1 MMRANHL
8 IGLPVI
14 CDTKKIASVLSVSVG
29 HDGHSLSG
37 LVVQSGLYGPRF
49 IPCAQVVLLGDRSV
63 LVSAPAARKPSTI
76 RRPGR
81 VRDTGGLRLG
91 WATSRRSACRRS
103 RSPSARWTTCSTA
116 ADGCRTLHSTKPVE
130 TLSCHGFHWNALNAA
145 RGGRGMRMST
155 FRGMA
160 AGSVLGLAMGAGL
173 MMMPQGRKM
182 KRMLD
187 KGSAQL
193 KRQMKEMWER

>member
-91 WATSRRSACRRS
+91 WATDLGIDEQTLGVQAIEVSFGPLDDMLYGLRWLQDFTFDHASGDVVVPWFPLECLECSERRTRDADVDVSGNGGGQRARPCDGRR
-103 RSPSARWTTCSTA
+103 
-116 ADGCRTLHSTKPVE
+116 ADDD
-130 TLSCHGFHWNALNAA
+130 AA
-145 RGGRGMRMST
+145 RT
-155 FRGMA
+155 
-160 AGSVLGLAMGAGL
+160 
-173 MMMPQGRKM
+173 
-182 KRMLD
+182 
-187 KGSAQL
+187 
-193 KRQMKEMWER
+193 

>member
-1 MMRANHL
+1 
-8 IGLPVI
+8 
-14 CDTKKIASVLSVSVG
+14 
-29 HDGHSLSG
+29 
-37 LVVQSGLYGPRF
+37 
-49 IPCAQVVLLGDRSV
+49 
-63 LVSAPAARKPSTI
+63 
-76 RRPGR
+76 
-81 VRDTGGLRLG
+81 
-91 WATSRRSACRRS
+91 
-103 RSPSARWTTCSTA
+103 
-116 ADGCRTLHSTKPVE
+116 
-130 TLSCHGFHWNALNAA
+130 
-145 RGGRGMRMST
+145 MRMST